1 MLRKRYLEVSERAES
16 EQSRE
21 SRQVMLTVP
30 IGGVASGNEAH
41 LREDDARGE
50 FESKLSRR

>member
-21 SRQVMLTVP
+21 VMLTVP